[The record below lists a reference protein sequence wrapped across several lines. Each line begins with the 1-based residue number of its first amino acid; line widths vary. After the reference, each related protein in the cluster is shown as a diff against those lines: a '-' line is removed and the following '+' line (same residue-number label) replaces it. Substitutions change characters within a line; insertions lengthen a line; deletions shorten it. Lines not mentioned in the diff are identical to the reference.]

1 MHDKDV
7 EIQKYFSDLLPHLI
21 VIIAESIEEQN
32 DQTLIKLLI
41 DMAENVPKYLRPQL
55 ESIFEVCM
63 KVFSSTDV
71 EESWR
76 HLALEV
82 MVSLAENAAPMVRKK
97 AEKYVQ
103 ALVPLVLVSY
113 LYILIYL
120 YLKPL
125 VKGSKY
131 KLEGELF

>member
-1 MHDKDV
+1 MRFQAVRAVVAFILLHDKDV
-7 EIQKYFSDLLPHLI
+7 DIQKYFSDLLPHLI
-21 VIIAESIEEQN
+21 VIIAESIEQQT

-71 EESWR
+71 EDSWR

-82 MVSLAENAAPMVRKK
+82 MVSLAG
-97 AEKYVQ
+97 
-103 ALVPLVLVSY
+103 
-113 LYILIYL
+113 ILCN
-120 YLKPL
+120 
-125 VKGSKY
+125 
-131 KLEGELF
+131 LFLTNKTIV